1 MCDLWYYVYFLA
13 NINILSAI
21 LLRSSKK
28 VLEKSKF
35 FQKKDKNLIE
45 DSNNKDRQLYVQVL
59 FTNIQENFPNIFWK
73 RIKEVYKNINKPR
86 KKRPRI
92 NITTKRLLRKQ
103 IIILISTDNTSKFMF
118 LSSEHIANIDKVLK
132 NIKSEV
138 IADFVYVD
146 HWELIITTNKVI
158 SHFDIN
164 TIESN
169 IKNINVINSE
179 DIMTSHLSQSKSY
192 LKIIGIPYIMEDT
205 NVPINSS
212 IVESIIK
219 SIHIFNH
226 MCLMSK
232 PYVIKISPKFNIEII
247 WVDI

>member
-1 MCDLWYYVYFLA
+1 MYV
-13 NINILSAI
+13 
-21 LLRSSKK
+21 K
-28 VLEKSKF
+28 
-35 FQKKDKNLIE
+35 
-45 DSNNKDRQLYVQVL
+45 VL

-146 HWELIITTNKVI
+146 H
-158 SHFDIN
+158 
-164 TIESN
+164 
-169 IKNINVINSE
+169 
-179 DIMTSHLSQSKSY
+179 
-192 LKIIGIPYIMEDT
+192 
-205 NVPINSS
+205 
-212 IVESIIK
+212 
-219 SIHIFNH
+219 
-226 MCLMSK
+226 
-232 PYVIKISPKFNIEII
+232 
-247 WVDI
+247 